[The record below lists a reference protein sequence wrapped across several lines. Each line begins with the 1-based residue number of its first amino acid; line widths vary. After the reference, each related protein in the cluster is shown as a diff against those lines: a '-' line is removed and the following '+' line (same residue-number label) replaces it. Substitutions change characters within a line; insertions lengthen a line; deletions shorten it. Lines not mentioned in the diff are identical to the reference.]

1 MQAKGI
7 ASFITRVRHL
17 NLKGR
22 KNVKKKVFRWILSR
36 AGTIYLFFSFLCLTI
51 VFFYINIYYNT
62 IIGTKILYMES
73 LCLKMLMG
81 SKSLELNPDEKWNRV
96 WPHDKKWFTGTINT
110 DIYFTCICL
119 TLNIW
124 FIYIKSTS
132 LILNYSFQFEFEIRD
147 KKKQRRQNNICW

>member
-1 MQAKGI
+1 VSGI
-7 ASFITRVRHL
+7 LIWKVEKMS
-17 NLKGR
+17 
-22 KNVKKKVFRWILSR
+22 KKKFSDEYYHVQVLF
-36 AGTIYLFFSFLCLTI
+36 IYFFLFFIWQL
-51 VFFYINIYYNT
+51 FFYINIYYNT